1 MGQRAR
7 VMGPASRLTI
17 VRITVIRA
25 VCPGGF
31 AVWLVRTAA
40 LLSLLFLG
48 LGQKEGA
55 GSG

>member
-7 VMGPASRLTI
+7 VMGPAPRLTV

-25 VCPGGF
+25 VRPGGF

-48 LGQKEGA
+48 LG
-55 GSG
+55 

>member
-7 VMGPASRLTI
+7 VMGPAPKLTV
-17 VRITVIRA
+17 VRITVIGA
-25 VCPGGF
+25 VRPGGF
-31 AVWLVRTAA
+31 AVWLIRTAA

-48 LGQKEGA
+48 LGQKGGA